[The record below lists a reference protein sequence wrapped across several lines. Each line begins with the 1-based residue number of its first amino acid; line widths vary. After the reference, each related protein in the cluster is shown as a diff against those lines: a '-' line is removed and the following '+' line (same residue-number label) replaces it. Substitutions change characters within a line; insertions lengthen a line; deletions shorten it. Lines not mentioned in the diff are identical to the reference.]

1 MKPIGIPISDA
12 IPTICR
18 LPTMALAIPP
28 PTSPVALGSCVK
40 KFQSRDLPPL
50 YSRNARITNSEET
63 AMVAQMPVAESI
75 TQFTVLRQRKRISSS
90 PFGAFSGGRDD
101 EQSRHAVDDDGK
113 AEKHEAEFHQSG

>member
-28 PTSPVALGSCVK
+28 PTSPVALGSWVK

-50 YSRNARITNSEET
+50 YSRNARMTNSDET
-63 AMVAQMPVAESI
+63 AITAQTPVLESI
-75 TQFTVLRQRKRISSS
+75 TQFTAFRQRKRIRLR
-90 PFGAFSGGRDD
+90 PPGAFTGGGDN
-101 EQSRHAVDDDGK
+101 EQSRHAVDDDGQTK
-113 AEKHEAEFHQSG
+113 KNQSE